1 MTAVP
6 VWAWAA
12 TLAVLAVLIV
22 VDLALTR
29 GPENGLR
36 AAAVESALWV
46 AAALAFGAVLWLWR
60 GPAIGSQYLAGYLLE
75 RALSV
80 DNVFVFVLLFASM
93 RVPAELQRRILFLGV
108 VGALVLRGVFIAA
121 GGALIESVSWIFY
134 VFGAMVLLAG
144 ARMFRAGEGGSGNN
158 LAVRGLRRVLP
169 VTEQYDGRRLITR
182 AGGRALATPLLVA
195 LVAIAVTDV
204 VFALD
209 SIPAVFG
216 VTSDLF
222 VVFTSNAFAVLGLRA
237 LYFLLA
243 GSADRFV
250 YLKPGIALLLVFIGV
265 KMLLYDVV
273 HIPIWASLVVIA
285 VVAGGA
291 MGASVWRDRRLRGR
305 PGPGRQGDHA
315 EHEVPPDRRPTA
327 ERRPRSR
334 AGRGAARTGA
344 YVSALASLQVDS
356 LLSYAIAI
364 VLPALDAILPVLPS
378 ETAVITLGVATAG
391 STDPRIA
398 LLVACCAAGAFL
410 GDNLCYLLGRRFAP
424 WIERRFFRSEKGAKR
439 RAWAERSLERYGMPL
454 IVVCRFIP
462 GGRTAVM
469 LSCGIIRYD
478 RRRFIIAT
486 AIAGVIWASYSFFI
500 GRLGG
505 KAFEDKPWAGL
516 LLAFGGTLAV
526 SGLIE
531 LVRRIRARR
540 TQRQADSDTHGH
552 ADTQECGT
560 PTPDDAPKSPVR

>member
-6 VWAWAA
+6 AWAWVA
-12 TLAVLAVLIV
+12 TFAVLAVLIV

-315 EHEVPPDRRPTA
+315 EHEVPPDRRPA
-327 ERRPRSR
+327 RR